1 MDKWHKPL
9 HRDYTVWVPRIL
21 VILFLILVAIGAYY
35 GALGTMIIS
44 GISIVLIIGFFFLL
58 LGVYHHS
65 VIHHEYRDAGRTD
78 PSDRIEEAL
87 SRANIDHKRVPVKIF
102 SFGET
107 FLLPNDMSIVVHF
120 SSGEDGPNSYDIYV
134 GPVTEYNETL
144 VEKLK
149 AFVDRALE

>member
-21 VILFLILVAIGAYY
+21 VILFLALVAIGAYS
-35 GALGTMIIS
+35 GAIETMIVS
-44 GISIVLIIGFFFLL
+44 GISIVLIIAFFFLL
-58 LGVYHHS
+58 LGVYHIS
-65 VIHHEYRDAGRTD
+65 VIHHEYRDARTD

-87 SRANIDHKRVPVKIF
+87 SRANIDHTRVPKKIF